1 MREKIDKLDC
11 VLLIDDDD
19 ATNFY
24 HTIILEEEFIDG
36 HIQSVRSAKEGL
48 DFLLCKGAY
57 AELPQ
62 PGIIFLDINMPGM
75 NGWDFLA
82 KYNEL
87 SKDIHNRSIVVMLT
101 TSVNPDDKERAE
113 RIPVVKEFVHKPL
126 TPEVF
131 WKVVNENF
139 TLNDSD

>member
-1 MREKIDKLDC
+1 MREKIDRLNC

-24 HTIILEEEFIDG
+24 HTVILEEEPIEM
-36 HIQSVRSAKEGL
+36 HIQTVTSGKEGL
-48 DFLLCKGAY
+48 DFLLCRGKY
-57 AELPQ
+57 TDCPQ

-82 KYNEL
+82 KYREL
-87 SKDIHNRSIVVMLT
+87 SKDIHDRSVVVMLS
-101 TSVNPDDKERAE
+101 TSLNPDDREKAAS
-113 RIPVVKEFVHKPL
+113 IPAVKEFVSKPL
-126 TPEVF
+126 TPEAF

-139 TLNDSD
+139 ITS

>member
-1 MREKIDKLDC
+1 MAEKIEKLDC

-24 HTIILEEEFIDG
+24 HTIILEEEFIG
-36 HIQSVRSAKEGL
+36 AHIQSVRSAKEGL
-48 DFLLCKGAY
+48 DFLLCKGEY
-57 AELPQ
+57 ADYPQ

-75 NGWDFLA
+75 TGWDFLA
-82 KYNEL
+82 EYDRL
-87 SKDIHNRSIVVMLT
+87 SEDILDRSVVIMLT
-101 TSVNPDDKERAE
+101 TSQNPDDKEKAAE
-113 RIPVVKEFVHKPL
+113 FPSVKEFVNKPL

-139 TLNDSD
+139 N

>member
-1 MREKIDKLDC
+1 MSDKIEKLDC

-24 HTIILEEEFIDG
+24 HTIILEEVFVEG
-36 HIQSVRSAKEGL
+36 HIQSVRSASEGL
-48 DFLLCKGAY
+48 DFLLCKGIY
-57 AELPQ
+57 AKCPQ

-75 NGWDFLA
+75 NGWDFLN

-87 SKDIHNRSIVVMLT
+87 SKDIHDRSIVVMLT
-101 TSVNPDDKERAE
+101 TSVNPDDKERAA
-113 RIPVVKEFVHKPL
+113 RIPIVKEFVPKPL

-139 TLNDSD
+139 A